1 MTYAEAVEIAT
12 AKRLEEWDRVAF
24 ISAHAIN
31 ANPYLER
38 FRQVNNPFREPPRPA
53 KMTERE
59 VAELFRKL
67 SEDR

>member
-1 MTYAEAVEIAT
+1 MAT

-24 ISAHAIN
+24 ISTYAAN
-31 ANPYLER
+31 ANPYLQRKIVVE
-38 FRQVNNPFREPPRPA
+38 NPFREPPRPA